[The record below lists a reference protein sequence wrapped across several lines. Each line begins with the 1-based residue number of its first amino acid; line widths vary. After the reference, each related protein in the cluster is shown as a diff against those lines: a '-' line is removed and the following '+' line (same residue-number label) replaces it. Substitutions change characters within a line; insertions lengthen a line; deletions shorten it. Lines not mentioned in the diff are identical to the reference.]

1 MPVPAEARAINPLP
15 TGSEVPEG
23 VLGALIL
30 GALIGELRLA
40 AAPWERRRP
49 FISSAVPAGRRPSFT
64 GRSRPPAE

>member
-23 VLGALIL
+23 VLGALI
-30 GALIGELRLA
+30 GELRLA
-40 AAPWERRRP
+40 AAPWESHRL
-49 FISSAVPAGRRPSFT
+49 FISSTVPAGRRPSFT